1 MTELLLS
8 IFVQNYKKTNDPE
21 VRSAI
26 GKMAG
31 IVGIICN
38 FLLSLGKLSV
48 GMVTS
53 SVSIMADA
61 LNNLS
66 DCIASLITLL
76 GFRMAQRPA
85 DQEHPYGHARIE
97 YITGMIISILVL
109 MMGIE
114 LIKSSVDKIVH
125 PMELQLETTA
135 FLILLL
141 SIGLKFWMY
150 LFNRSLGKRIGSASL
165 YATAADS
172 RNDAIATMAVLAG
185 CIVNHIWKINI
196 DGYVGLLVALFIL
209 YSGIGI
215 AKETAA
221 PLLGNQADEK
231 LVRQISELILS
242 HDKILGIHDLLLH
255 DYGPGK
261 CYASVHAELNAE
273 EDPLVCHD
281 IIDDIECDVA
291 DQFNIQLVIHYDPVV
306 LNDREWN
313 QRKEEV
319 TAVIQEIDPTFSL
332 HDFRLVK
339 GAEQTKIVFDLQVPY
354 SMSGQYRSLK
364 EQIDRK
370 LKERG
375 VLYPTM
381 IRFENKK
388 DNLFT

>member
-1 MTELLLS
+1 MTELLLR
-8 IFVQNYKKTNDPE
+8 VCVRNYRETNDTD
-21 VRSAI
+21 VRAAI
-26 GKMAG
+26 GKLAG
-31 IVGIICN
+31 IVGIFCN
-38 FLLSLGKLSV
+38 FLLSFSKLAAGV
-48 GMVTS
+48 VTG
-53 SVSIMADA
+53 SVSITADA

-97 YITGMIISILVL
+97 YITGMIISLLVL
-109 MMGIE
+109 MMGVE
-114 LIKSSVDKIVH
+114 LVKTSVGKIIH
-125 PMELQLETTA
+125 PETLKLEKAA

-141 SIGLKFWMY
+141 SIGLKLWLY
-150 LFNRSLGKRIGSASL
+150 LFNRSLGKKISSASL

-172 RNDAIATMAVLAG
+172 RNDAIATFAVLLG
-185 CIVNHIWKINI
+185 CIVNQIWKVNI

-215 AKETAA
+215 ARETAA
-221 PLLGNQADEK
+221 PLLGNQADEE
-231 LVRQISELILS
+231 LVSQISELILS

-261 CYASVHAELNAE
+261 CYASVHAELSAE
-273 EDPLVCHD
+273 EDPLICHD

-291 DQFNIQLVIHYDPVV
+291 DLFNIQLVIHYDPVV
-306 LNDREWN
+306 LNDREWD

-319 TAVIQEIDPTFSL
+319 TAVIQEINPAFSL

-364 EQIDRK
+364 EQIDTK
-370 LKERG
+370 LKAKG
-375 VLYPTM
+375 IPYPTM
-381 IRFENKK
+381 IRFENY
-388 DNLFT
+388 NI